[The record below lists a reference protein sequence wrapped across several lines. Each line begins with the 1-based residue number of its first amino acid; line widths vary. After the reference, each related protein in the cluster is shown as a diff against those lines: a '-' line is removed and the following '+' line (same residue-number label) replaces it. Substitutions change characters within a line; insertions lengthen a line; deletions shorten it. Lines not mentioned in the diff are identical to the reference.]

1 MANSRPGM
9 KRKESPQAPKA
20 EIDSQVMMNYQY
32 SSVSCVCHDGP
43 VLKGPF
49 WHYE

>member
-20 EIDSQVMMNYQY
+20 EIDSQVMMIYQY
-32 SSVSCVCHDGP
+32 SSASCVCVKPGA

-49 WHYE
+49 

>member
-20 EIDSQVMMNYQY
+20 EIDSQVMIIYQY
-32 SSVSCVCHDGP
+32 SSVSCVSEARGRFKRT
-43 VLKGPF
+43 LLTL
-49 WHYE
+49 